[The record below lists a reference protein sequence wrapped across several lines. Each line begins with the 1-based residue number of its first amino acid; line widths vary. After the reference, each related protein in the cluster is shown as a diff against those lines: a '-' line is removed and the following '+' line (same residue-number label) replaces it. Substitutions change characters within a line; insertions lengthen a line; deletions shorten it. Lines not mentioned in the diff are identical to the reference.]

1 MTGAVII
8 TACGMSACNPQDPS
22 AREEADR
29 LKAEL
34 AAANRAT
41 EEAQAQM
48 AQAQKA
54 MQDMQAKLQDAAGS
68 LEQAVAA
75 KVPTEDELLG
85 KLMQATLVL
94 RKQAEAELPAYTI
107 KGVNYDDVKAP
118 SPDWPFSC
126 NVSMTLVAP
135 NGQTGRLYWKGK
147 GDPMGEWSFEQMDPA
162 DIKEAPVVAA
172 ADPPVAT
179 PPAPTPQPGPGTLP
193 PVAEV
198 TPPKPPPVAP
208 EPRELTPSEKLR
220 QKAREGGAMK
230 ADQTRIIDIT
240 KMQPLNIR

>member
-1 MTGAVII
+1 MKERQILLAGAAIVA
-8 TACGMSACNPQDPS
+8 ACGMSGCNPQDPS

-34 AAANRAT
+34 AAAQRAA
-41 EEAQAQM
+41 EDAQAQV
-48 AQAQKA
+48 AQSQKA
-54 MQDMQAKLQDAAGS
+54 MQDLQAKLQEAAGT

-85 KLMQATLVL
+85 KLMQATLIL
-94 RKQAEAELPAYTI
+94 RKQAEKELPAYTI

-118 SPDWPFSC
+118 APDFPFSC

-162 DIKEAPVVAA
+162 DIKAPEVAA
-172 ADPPVAT
+172 ATPTPKPPKIPPVAAVDPPT
-179 PPAPTPQPGPGTLP
+179 PPPAQ
-193 PVAEV
+193 
-198 TPPKPPPVAP
+198 PKP
-208 EPRELTPSEKLR
+208 REETPSEKLR
-220 QKAREGGAMK
+220 RKAREGGAMK